1 VLVGLVKQ
9 VRRLAIM
16 EPILFLGLLQA
27 LEAVGVVMVAPMEM
41 LVALEAV
48 KEVLGLQIKGMPEAL
63 LTVKQEVVLVQRQ
76 QTI

>member
-1 VLVGLVKQ
+1 
-9 VRRLAIM
+9 M
-16 EPILFLGLLQA
+16 EPTQCSHQLQA

-63 LTVKQEVVLVQRQ
+63 LTVKQVVVLVQRQ